1 MKDTDIEEYFNN
13 EENSTLVNSS
23 LFDLYRA
30 SIVTH
35 DFSDRSSNSF
45 IERSL
50 VYLYT
55 LSSVYQSHIIVNGI
69 EKFQFGVELEKKE
82 IYFSY
87 YEIHKNTQRSI
98 HFSDEFEL
106 RNIKE
111 ISIKDSIFN
120 VFTINHYEDPDFLMF
135 IVVPVQIMDFSGSI
149 KKLISLAYNYYSQQ
163 KNSITSNYFPLFT
176 NLKTRLKENIL
187 SYPYKGKI
195 MGVIAHFEFD
205 DLSPYCSLLEEEFA
219 KNIGK
224 SIRQTIQK
232 KLKKTDALYTLSP
245 ISYLAY
251 LPDCEVSPVVQRF
264 EDLFFKID
272 PIMIQYNLK
281 FYEIKPSNV
290 NDYSYLD
297 KILGNEISVV
307 HAL

>member
-1 MKDTDIEEYFNN
+1 MKNTDIEEYFNS
-13 EENSTLVNSS
+13 EENSSLVNSS

-35 DFSDRSSNSF
+35 DFSDRNSNSF

-82 IYFSY
+82 KYFMY
-87 YEIHKNTQRSI
+87 YEMHKNTQRSI

-106 RNIKE
+106 RNIQE
-111 ISIKDSIFN
+111 ISVKESIFN
-120 VFTINHYEDPDFLMF
+120 VFTINHYEDSSFLMI
-135 IVVPVQIMDFSGSI
+135 IVVPAQIMDFSGSI
-149 KKLISLAYNYYSQQ
+149 KKLISLSYNYYSYQ
-163 KNSITSNYFPLFT
+163 KSFTTSNFFPLFT

-195 MGVIAHFEFD
+195 MGVIAHFELD
-205 DLSPYCSLLEEEFA
+205 DLSTYCSSFEEEFVR
-219 KNIGK
+219 NIGK
-224 SIRQTIQK
+224 SIQQTIQK
-232 KLKKTDALYTLSP
+232 KLKKTDTLYTLSP

-251 LPDCEVSPVVQRF
+251 LPDCEVSPVIQRF

-307 HAL
+307 HSV

>member
-35 DFSDRSSNSF
+35 DFSDRNSNSF

-98 HFSDEFEL
+98 HLSDEFEL

-111 ISIKDSIFN
+111 ISIKESIFN

-149 KKLISLAYNYYSQQ
+149 KKLISLAYNYYSHQ
-163 KNSITSNYFPLFT
+163 KNSTTSNFYPLFT

-205 DLSPYCSLLEEEFA
+205 DLSSYCSLLEEEFA

-232 KLKKTDALYTLSP
+232 KLKKTDTLYTLSP

-307 HAL
+307 HSV

>member
-13 EENSTLVNSS
+13 EENSALVNSS

-35 DFSDRSSNSF
+35 DFSDRNSNSF
-45 IERSL
+45 IEISL

-55 LSSVYQSHIIVNGI
+55 LSSIYQSHIFVNGI

-111 ISIKDSIFN
+111 IAIKDSIFN

-149 KKLISLAYNYYSQQ
+149 KKIFSLAYNYYSQQ
-163 KNSITSNYFPLFT
+163 KNSTTSNYFPLFT

-205 DLSPYCSLLEEEFA
+205 DISPYCSLLEEEFA

-251 LPDCEVSPVVQRF
+251 LPDCEVTPVVQRF